1 MNANEQQ
8 ALLTFRLS
16 DQYYALR
23 IQHVLEVAA
32 MVQYNKLANADASL
46 LGMANRHGESL
57 PLVDMRVVFE
67 MSAIAVDVNTLFIV
81 VQANDYPVGLVVDEV
96 EQVRY
101 VSADAIRAARAA
113 GTYITHLV
121 STANQ
126 LFQLV
131 DLNTLLPRYVAP
143 MQS

>member
-1 MNANEQQ
+1 MSANEQH

-32 MVQYNKLANADASL
+32 MVEYDKLANADEAL
-46 LGMANRHGESL
+46 LGIANRHGDPL
-57 PLVDMRVVFE
+57 PLLDMRAVFG

-81 VQANDYPVGLVVDEV
+81 VQTSGYPVGLVVDEV

-101 VSADAIRAARAA
+101 VPLNAFRSARA

-121 STANQ
+121 STDDQ

-131 DLNTLLPRYVAP
+131 DLDTLLQQYVTP
-143 MQS
+143 TQS